1 MFEQYPKASYL
12 YEDLIEFT
20 HTLTPEEH
28 KGFAGFFFPKY
39 MKNDGVDFIFHDIIT
54 RKKFIWF
61 KQKHTGIY
69 RFKTGVPFP
78 LILEKICVFNDGL
91 SLLTYRVAE
100 ILEYINTLSSSDVE
114 KLKKLVD
121 DAGTIYPL
129 LEVYFSEWEYIN
141 TLAQNEIGRDTIYC
155 ILFIRDN
162 LNKPINFYW
171 LYPESRVRSWS
182 PAMRF
187 CLGLPI
193 IDVIDM
199 VKNATSTDKYN
210 NLVACDLVI
219 NYYLK
224 ERGNVNL
231 DFFYGV
237 KTEPITDEASDYG
250 MDSQTMKMIF
260 GSLKSLL

>member
-1 MFEQYPKASYL
+1 
-12 YEDLIEFT
+12 
-20 HTLTPEEH
+20 
-28 KGFAGFFFPKY
+28 
-39 MKNDGVDFIFHDIIT
+39 
-54 RKKFIWF
+54 
-61 KQKHTGIY
+61 
-69 RFKTGVPFP
+69 
-78 LILEKICVFNDGL
+78 
-91 SLLTYRVAE
+91 
-100 ILEYINTLSSSDVE
+100 
-114 KLKKLVD
+114 
-121 DAGTIYPL
+121 
-129 LEVYFSEWEYIN
+129 
-141 TLAQNEIGRDTIYC
+141 
-155 ILFIRDN
+155 
-162 LNKPINFYW
+162 
-171 LYPESRVRSWS
+171 
-182 PAMRF
+182 MRF

-193 IDVIDM
+193 IDLIDM